1 MRKILIGFH
10 ILFVILTVGCNNQK
24 QVTCSLEEINENWHF
39 KSESDTA
46 WISASI
52 PGCIH
57 TDLLHHKIIEDPYYR
72 LNEQSQQWIGEK
84 DWIYRTE
91 FKVSDVIR
99 NKDHINLIFKG
110 LDTYADVYL
119 NDSLIL
125 SANNMFRS
133 WEIPVKDLLREE
145 LNTLKIYFHNV
156 FKINMP
162 KYENAPYELQ
172 AMPNND
178 QADIKL
184 NMYSRKAGFHYGWDW
199 GPRLITAGIWRPVYI
214 EGWNDF
220 KILNVHYIQKE
231 VSNEQAQ
238 IIANLLIQSNKSEQT
253 KIEIKHE
260 QNTLASKKIN
270 LAAGQNN
277 VSLEFTIDN
286 PKLWWTNGLGE
297 QPLYEM
303 VAAISDNQGNYSE
316 LSEKIGIRSIE
327 IVRDED
333 KFGKSMYVKLN
344 GHPVFM
350 KGANYIPQ
358 DNFQNRVTRENY
370 EYIIKSAV
378 DANMNM
384 LRVWGGG
391 IYENDVFY
399 DLCDEYGILV
409 WQDIMFA
416 CAMYPADK
424 EFLNNVSK
432 EVTQNVTRLRNHPS
446 IALFCGN
453 NENEVAWYKW
463 GWKKKY
469 DEATQK
475 QYEQDLH
482 TLFHEVIPKAIKKA
496 DPNVYYH
503 PTSPVTNYNNIGKN
517 MGDSHYWGVWHGKR
531 PFKSFYKN
539 VSRFVSEYG
548 FQSYPEF
555 SSIKKFTIPEDWFL
569 ESDVMH
575 AHQRSMGDE
584 RRDKDRGNRLINIY
598 LERNFNTPK
607 DFEKYIYVV
616 QATQAKGLKI
626 AIEAHRQN
634 RAKNY
639 CMGTL
644 YWQLNDCWP
653 VASWS
658 SIDYYGKWKASHYIA
673 KKSYEPVILTLEEVG
688 NKLNVYIVSDELDS
702 TANASFELKLLDFK
716 GGILWETNKTLN
728 IPANNSK
735 LIFSDSVNTIT
746 SHYLRNE
753 VFLSAEIKVNG
764 NLKVNNLY
772 FFDVEK
778 NLKLEKPSISKKV
791 QKTKD
796 GYSIE
801 LQTNNLARYV
811 MLTIENE
818 DVSFSDNYFDM
829 IPGKKVYINIKCRNE
844 IAEIDKKLKV
854 ISLTDSYQQQ

>member
-1 MRKILIGFH
+1 MRKILIGF
-10 ILFVILTVGCNNQK
+10 LTLSGILTIGCQK
-24 QVTCSLEEINENWHF
+24 QKQETRSLQQIHENWQF
-39 KSESDTA
+39 KCESDTA
-46 WISASI
+46 WLSASI

-57 TDLLHHKIIEDPYYR
+57 TDLLHNKIIEDPYYR
-72 LNEQSQQWIGEK
+72 LNEKSQQWIGET
-84 DWIYRTE
+84 DWIYKTE
-91 FKVSDVIR
+91 FKLSDDVSK
-99 NKDHINLIFKG
+99 KDHISLIFKG

-125 SANNMFRS
+125 TADNMFRS
-133 WEIPVKDLLREE
+133 WEIPVKHLLQEE

-172 AMPNND
+172 AWSNND
-178 QADIKL
+178 QADIKI

-199 GPRLITAGIWRPVYI
+199 GPRLITAGIWRPVYL
-214 EGWNDF
+214 EGWDHF
-220 KILNVHYIQKE
+220 KIENVHYIQEE
-231 VSNEQAQ
+231 VSIDQAR
-238 IIANLLIQSNKSEQT
+238 IIANLFIQSDEAVQT

-260 QNTLASKKIN
+260 QKVLASKYFD
-270 LAAGQNN
+270 LSAGQNI

-286 PKLWWTNGLGE
+286 PRLWWTNGLGE

-303 VAAISDNQGNYSE
+303 IATISDDQGIYNT

-327 IVRDED
+327 IVREDD

-370 EYIIKSAV
+370 EYIIKSAA

-391 IYENDVFY
+391 IYENDLFY
-399 DLCDEYGILV
+399 DLCDKYGILV

-416 CAMYPADK
+416 CAMYPSDK
-424 EFLNNVSK
+424 EFLYNVSK
-432 EVTQNVTRLRNHPS
+432 EVTENVTRLRNHPS

-453 NENEVAWYKW
+453 NENEISWYRG
-463 GWKKKY
+463 GWKDKY
-469 DEATQK
+469 NEATQK

-482 TLFHEVIPKAIKKA
+482 TLFYVVIPEAVKKA
-496 DPNVYYH
+496 APNIYFH
-503 PTSPVTNYNNIGKN
+503 QTSPNTGYNGIDKN
-517 MGDSHYWGVWHGKR
+517 MGDSHYWGVWHGKE
-531 PFKSFYKN
+531 PFVSFSKYI
-539 VSRFVSEYG
+539 SRFVSEYG

-555 SSIKKFTIPEDWFL
+555 SSIEKFTIPEDWFL
-569 ESDVMH
+569 ESEVMH
-575 AHQRSMGDE
+575 AHQRCMGDN
-584 RRDKDRGNRLINIY
+584 RRDKDYGNRLINTY

-607 DFEKYIYVV
+607 DFENYIYVV
-616 QATQAKGLKI
+616 QANQAKGI
-626 AIEAHRQN
+626 RMAIEAHRQKK
-634 RAKNY
+634 ADNY

-658 SIDYYGKWKASHYIA
+658 SIDYYGKWKALHYFA
-673 KKSYEPVILTLEEVG
+673 KKSFEPVILTAEEVN

-702 TANASFELKLLDFK
+702 IANSLFELKLMDFS
-716 GGILWETNKTLN
+716 GNILWETAKTIN
-728 IPANNSK
+728 IPANTSRV
-735 LIFSDSVNTIT
+735 IFSEKVNTIL
-746 SHYLRNE
+746 SNYDRNKI
-753 VFLSAEIKVNG
+753 FLSAEIKVNG
-764 NLKVNNLY
+764 KPKANKLH
-772 FFDVEK
+772 FFDIEK
-778 NLKLEKPSISKKV
+778 NLRLEKPYISKKV

-811 MLTIENE
+811 MLSIENE

-829 IPGKKVYINIKCRNE
+829 IPGEKIYINMQCKNE
-844 IAEIDKKLKV
+844 IAEIENKLKI
-854 ISLTDSYQQQ
+854 ISLVDSY